1 MKPSKVILIRR
12 PAKLPSGRKVT
23 YWTLR
28 WSNGTGGTRS
38 ESLGRTDKVP
48 AADAKAAQRQKMLD
62 LGMGKVSRDKN
73 KKLTLAAYLDMDRA
87 AIKCDVKPAT
97 IVAHEGM
104 SAHAVAAI
112 GGDIE
117 LSEVDEDHVAKIKTW
132 LAGEHVLHGRTL
144 SPCSRATISKT
155 IAGLKASFNRAKNRK
170 RPLIDFNPFLG
181 HGGGKTQSKQMR
193 IFNRTE
199 IDLLAE
205 ASDIWWETFI
215 RLAFTS
221 GLRLGE
227 ILNLT
232 WDDIDEQ
239 AGLVTVSAKRSGT
252 FTASGK
258 SYPILAF
265 SCKSHRERKA
275 PLIPEVA
282 KLLQRL
288 KMRSGGSIYPFLSLN
303 RLAILAATEDTRQEL
318 GSGKLVNNVLRTF
331 KRLQVKVRAALAEQ
345 RGVPVER
352 IEWRLGCVH
361 DLRKSFATHMARH
374 VSMVELKNLMGHA
387 SLSTTGEYYVA
398 VGDDLAEKVQAAFG

>member
-1 MKPSKVILIRR
+1 MNAPKVLLIKR
-12 PAKLPSGRKVT
+12 PAKLPNGRRVR
-23 YWTLR
+23 YFTLR
-28 WSNGTGGTRS
+28 WQDSNGKDRY
-38 ESLGRTDKVP
+38 ESLGRIGKVT
-48 AADAKAAQRQKMLD
+48 ASEAKALQRQKQLD
-62 LGMGKVSRDKN
+62 LGTGKVRRKHQ
-73 KKLTLAAYLDMDRA
+73 KITLAMFLDMDREA
-87 AIKCDVKPAT
+87 VKAEVKPAT

-104 SAHAVAAI
+104 SAHAIAAI
-112 GGDIE
+112 GGDRE
-117 LSEVDEDHVAKIKTW
+117 LNEVDEDDVATLKNW
-132 LAGEHVLHGRTL
+132 LAGEHTLHGRML
-144 SPCSRATISKT
+144 SPCSKATIRKT

-170 RPLIDFNPFLG
+170 NPLIDFNPFIG

-199 IDLLAE
+199 IDLLVE
-205 ASDIWWETFI
+205 ASDIWWETFL

-239 AGLVTVSAKRSGT
+239 AGSITVSAKRPGQ
-252 FTASGK
+252 FTVGGK
-258 SYPILAF
+258 SYPVLAF
-265 SCKSHRERKA
+265 SCKSHRERAA

-282 KLLQRL
+282 KLFQRL

-303 RLAILAATEDTRQEL
+303 RLAILAATEDTTQEL

-331 KRLQVKVRAALAEQ
+331 KRLQVKVRTALAEQ

-374 VSMVELKNLMGHA
+374 ISMVELQKLMGHA
-387 SLSTTGEYYVA
+387 SLTTTGEYYVA

>member
-1 MKPSKVILIRR
+1 MTTPTVILIKRKT
-12 PAKLPSGRKVT
+12 KLPSGKTVT
-23 YWTLR
+23 YRTLKWPKR
-28 WSNGTGGTRS
+28 TGGHHY
-38 ESLGRTDKVP
+38 ESLGRTDKISFT
-48 AADAKAAQRQKMLD
+48 DANKAKKKKMVD
-62 LGMGKVSRDKN
+62 LGMSKVGRDKN
-73 KKLTLAAYLDMDRA
+73 KKLTLAAYLDLDRA
-87 AIKCDVKPAT
+87 AVKSDVKPAT

-104 SAHAVAAI
+104 SAHAIAAI
-112 GGDIE
+112 GGGIE

-144 SPCSRATISKT
+144 SPCSKATIRKT

-199 IDLLAE
+199 IDLLVE
-205 ASDIWWETFI
+205 ASDIWLATLI
-215 RLAFTS
+215 RFGFTS
-221 GLRLGE
+221 GLRLNE
-227 ILNLT
+227 MLNTT
-232 WDDIDEQ
+232 WDDLDEQ
-239 AGLVTVSAKRSGT
+239 AGHVTVSAKRPGS
-252 FTASGK
+252 FMVAGK

-282 KLLQRL
+282 KLFQRL

-303 RLAILAATEDTRQEL
+303 RLAILAATEDTTQEL
-318 GSGKLVNNVLRTF
+318 GSGKLVNNSLRTF

-352 IEWRLGCVH
+352 VEWRLGTIH
-361 DLRKSFATHMARH
+361 DLRKSFGTHLSKH
-374 VSMVELKNLMGHA
+374 VSMVDLKTLLGHSSIA
-387 SLSTTGEYYVA
+387 TTGEYYVA